1 LESARGTFEGGC
13 IMKVGTL
20 KEIIENNCLEDEAH
34 IKFSGV
40 RDGKTFEGYE
50 VWTTEDDSGRET
62 IHISIAS
69 EGDSDFERVQK
80 WKNSEMMKEYASKI
94 HDSLERV
101 TWDLDEEDSDIERLM
116 DDLYNENYVDMEDLI
131 LMNTEAKVLINKYE
145 KETA

>member
-1 LESARGTFEGGC
+1 
-13 IMKVGTL
+13 MKVGTL

-69 EGDSDFERVQK
+69 EGDSDFERVQA
-80 WKNSEMMKEYASKI
+80 WKNKEMLKIYADKI

-101 TWDLDEEDSDIERLM
+101 TWDLDEEDSDIEALM
-116 DDLYNENYVDMEDLI
+116 SDLYNEHYVDMEDLI

>member
-1 LESARGTFEGGC
+1 
-13 IMKVGTL
+13 MKVGTL

-101 TWDLDEEDSDIERLM
+101 TWELDEEDSDIEQLM

>member
-1 LESARGTFEGGC
+1 
-13 IMKVGTL
+13 MKVGTL

-101 TWDLDEEDSDIERLM
+101 TWDLDEEDSDIERLL

>member
-1 LESARGTFEGGC
+1 
-13 IMKVGTL
+13 MKVGTL

-101 TWDLDEEDSDIERLM
+101 TWDLDEEDSDIEALM
-116 DDLYNENYVDMEDLI
+116 SDLYNENYVDMEDLI

>member
-1 LESARGTFEGGC
+1 
-13 IMKVGTL
+13 MKVGTL

-145 KETA
+145 KEIA

>member
-1 LESARGTFEGGC
+1 
-13 IMKVGTL
+13 MKVGTL

-69 EGDSDFERVQK
+69 EGDSDFERVQV

-101 TWDLDEEDSDIERLM
+101 TWDLDEEDSDIEQLM

>member
-1 LESARGTFEGGC
+1 
-13 IMKVGTL
+13 
-20 KEIIENNCLEDEAH
+20 
-34 IKFSGV
+34 
-40 RDGKTFEGYE
+40 
-50 VWTTEDDSGRET
+50 
-62 IHISIAS
+62 
-69 EGDSDFERVQK
+69 
-80 WKNSEMMKEYASKI
+80 MMKEYASKI

>member
-1 LESARGTFEGGC
+1 
-13 IMKVGTL
+13 MKVGTL
-20 KEIIENNCLEDEAH
+20 REIIENNCLEDEAH

>member
-1 LESARGTFEGGC
+1 
-13 IMKVGTL
+13 MKVGTL

-101 TWDLDEEDSDIERLM
+101 TWDLDEEDSDIEQLM

>member
-1 LESARGTFEGGC
+1 
-13 IMKVGTL
+13 MKVGTL

-101 TWDLDEEDSDIERLM
+101 TWGLDEEDSDIEQLM

>member
-1 LESARGTFEGGC
+1 
-13 IMKVGTL
+13 MKVGTL
-20 KEIIENNCLEDEAH
+20 KEIIENNFLEDEAH

-101 TWDLDEEDSDIERLM
+101 TWELDEEDSDIEQLM

>member
-1 LESARGTFEGGC
+1 
-13 IMKVGTL
+13 MKVGTL

>member
-1 LESARGTFEGGC
+1 
-13 IMKVGTL
+13 MKVGTL

-101 TWDLDEEDSDIERLM
+101 TWDLDEDDSDIERLM

>member
-1 LESARGTFEGGC
+1 
-13 IMKVGTL
+13 MKVGTL

-50 VWTTEDDSGRET
+50 VCTTEDESGRET

>member
-1 LESARGTFEGGC
+1 
-13 IMKVGTL
+13 MKVGTL

-101 TWDLDEEDSDIERLM
+101 TWELDEEDSDIERLM

>member
-1 LESARGTFEGGC
+1 
-13 IMKVGTL
+13 MKVGTL

-80 WKNSEMMKEYASKI
+80 WKNSEMMKEDASKL

>member
-1 LESARGTFEGGC
+1 
-13 IMKVGTL
+13 MKVGTL
-20 KEIIENNCLEDEAH
+20 KEIIENNYLDDEAH

-69 EGDSDFERVQK
+69 EGDSDFERVQA
-80 WKNSEMMKEYASKI
+80 WKNKEMMKMYADKI

-101 TWDLDEEDSDIERLM
+101 TWDLDEEDSDIEALM
-116 DDLYNENYVDMEDLI
+116 SDLYNENYVDMEDLI

-145 KETA
+145 KDIA

>member
-1 LESARGTFEGGC
+1 
-13 IMKVGTL
+13 
-20 KEIIENNCLEDEAH
+20 
-34 IKFSGV
+34 V